1 MSLAAL
7 LAAVALQTPGVVT
20 STPVVELLGL
30 TPPEVAARLG
40 AAPDPTADEA
50 LRIMD
55 GGHLVEIHPIQ
66 RFWREPAMH
75 GDLGVRPGETICLS
89 GVLPPAPGEADGAP
103 TFSRL
108 AAGSRGQ
115 FVFVDGVLRSV
126 HVTPRRPEGG
136 PSPRDMRAAREH
148 SRRRALNSPWA
159 AAPGRLPLGDGGAAM
174 MRLGPAAGPDAVMTS
189 VCRPTPDAAEGSSAG
204 DDWPLA
210 LAGAMVLLPV
220 YVATQPFTAAEN
232 RRAERE
238 GGALAAQ
245 LALGAELTQSP
256 EEMVHGRR
264 GVRVFRDRADPAFAV
279 VAVKTGVRGS
289 SAGLA
294 LAGVRDR
301 RVVWTAGPAAT
312 GRLALSDALCL
323 NDEGL
328 LDDGRPGCSAYGYR
342 P

>member
-1 MSLAAL
+1 MSLTAL
-7 LAAVALQTPGVVT
+7 ALAVALQSPGVVT

-75 GDLGVRPGETICLS
+75 GDLGARPGETICLS
-89 GVLPPAPGEADGAP
+89 GVLAPAPSEADGAL

-126 HVTPRRPEGG
+126 HVTARRPEGG
-136 PSPRDMRAAREH
+136 PAPRDMRAAREY

-159 AAPGRLPLGDGGAAM
+159 GSPGRLPLSDAGSAI
-174 MRLGPAAGPDAVMTS
+174 MRLGPTAGPDAVMTS
-189 VCRPTPDAAEGSSAG
+189 VCRPTPAAAEGSSAS

-210 LAGAMVLLPV
+210 LAGAMILLPV

-238 GGALAAQ
+238 GGALAEQ
-245 LALGAELTQSP
+245 LALGTALTQSP
-256 EEMVHGRR
+256 EEMVRGLR

-279 VAVKTGVRGS
+279 VAVKMGVRGS
-289 SAGLA
+289 SPGLT